1 MERGTDTFIRTLGL
15 QGRDRNMREERIMS
29 KVFVNIGLSLDGYMA
44 PEGMTMDNPEHK
56 NWGAK
61 WGAMMAWIVKGQYFR
76 ENVLKLG
83 PGGET
88 GPVNDLVRS
97 TFERIGANIMGKRMF
112 DQGEVAWPEEAPFHT
127 PVYVLTHQ
135 KREPWVRPGGTTF
148 YFINDGPERAL
159 ELARKSAGSRD
170 IRIAG
175 GAEAIQQYLNLGVV
189 DELEIALAPVLFG
202 GGRRL
207 FENLREPGPRFR
219 IDRVLSGPA
228 ATHLRYVRQ

>member
-1 MERGTDTFIRTLGL
+1 
-15 QGRDRNMREERIMS
+15 MS

-44 PEGMTMDNPEHK
+44 PEGMTMDDPEYK

-61 WGAMMAWIVKGQYFR
+61 WGAMMGWLINQQYFR
-76 ENVLKLG
+76 EKHGFG

-88 GPVNDLVRS
+88 GRVNDLVRS
-97 TFERIGANIMGKRMF
+97 TMERIGANIMGKRMF

-127 PVYVLTHQ
+127 PVYVLTHE
-135 KREPWVRPGGTTF
+135 KRELWVRPGGTTF
-148 YFINDGPERAL
+148 YFVNDGPERAL
-159 ELARKSAGSRD
+159 ELARESADSRD

-175 GAEAIQQYLNLGVV
+175 GADVIQQYLNLGVV
-189 DELEIALAPVLFG
+189 EELQIALAPVLFG

-207 FENLREPGPRFR
+207 FENLSEPGPQFR
-219 IDRVLSGPA
+219 IDTVLDGPA

>member
-1 MERGTDTFIRTLGL
+1 
-15 QGRDRNMREERIMS
+15 MS
-29 KVFVNIGLSLDGYMA
+29 KVFASIALSLDGYMA
-44 PEGMTMDNPEHK
+44 PEGMTMNNPEYR

-61 WGAMMAWIVKGQYFR
+61 WGALMAWIVNQQYFR
-76 ENVLKLG
+76 ENLKLG

-88 GPVNDLVRS
+88 GSVNDLLCN
-97 TFERIGANIMGKRMF
+97 TTERIGANVMGKRMF
-112 DQGEVAWPEEAPFHT
+112 DQGEIAWPEEAPFHT
-127 PVYVLTHQ
+127 PVYVLTNVR
-135 KREPWVRPGGTTF
+135 REPWVRPGGTTF

-159 ELARKSAGSRD
+159 GLARESAGSRD

-175 GAEAIQQYLNLGVV
+175 GADVIQQCLNLGIV

-207 FENLREPGPRFR
+207 FENLREPGPQFR
-219 IDRVLSGPA
+219 IDKVLDGPA

>member
-1 MERGTDTFIRTLGL
+1 MGEMT
-15 QGRDRNMREERIMS
+15 
-29 KVFVNIGLSLDGYMA
+29 KVFINIGLSLDGYLA
-44 PEGMTMDNPEHK
+44 PEGMTMQNPGYK

-61 WGAMMAWIVKGQYFR
+61 WGAMMGWLLNQQAFR
-76 ENVLKLG
+76 DAHNFG

-97 TFERIGANIMGKRMF
+97 TMARIGANIMGKRMF

-127 PVYVLTHQ
+127 PVFVLTNQ

-148 YFINDGPERAL
+148 HFVNDGPERAL
-159 ELARKSAGSRD
+159 ELARQAAGNRD
-170 IRIAG
+170 VRIAG
-175 GAEAIQQYLNLGVV
+175 GADVIQQYLNLGAV

-207 FENLREPGPRFR
+207 FENLREPAPQFR
-219 IDRVLSGPA
+219 IDRVLNGPA